1 MGAGNLSGSALV
13 YLYFLRICTA
23 AVGNEAEFGA
33 AHVLYQPR
41 TTEIG
46 GQGIGEEAGTQHSFS
61 FCFSSCCHNA
71 WLIIST
77 LRGFIQDGRGHI
89 LFA

>member
-23 AVGNEAEFGA
+23 AVGSEAEFGA

-46 GQGIGEEAGTQHSFS
+46 GQGIGEEAGT
-61 FCFSSCCHNA
+61 
-71 WLIIST
+71 
-77 LRGFIQDGRGHI
+77 
-89 LFA
+89 